1 MGRAAADASP
11 RHRQKC
17 SDVVHHR
24 RHPSADRLKTSQP
37 QQVEC
42 CSSQAGQRTSAIAP
56 VAVGVLVELGV
67 TDPVPA
73 LNAPAIA
80 HQLQQGLWGGAQ
92 AGEKQVGGLKQS
104 AVSGAGRGHFHNPAG
119 ATPALADVLRCLL
132 CPQRPG
138 DVPAMA
144 DLLIRCHKRDHALS
158 LELAG
163 NLPVQGALVGF
174 HG

>member
-1 MGRAAADASP
+1 MQFAGWVTHQP
-11 RHRQKC
+11 
-17 SDVVHHR
+17 VVIV
-24 RHPSADRLKTSQP
+24 T
-37 QQVEC
+37 
-42 CSSQAGQRTSAIAP
+42 
-56 VAVGVLVELGV
+56 VGVLVELGV

-73 LNAPAIA
+73 LNATAVA

-92 AGEKQVGGLKQS
+92 AGEKQVGGLKRS
-104 AVSGAGRGHFHNPAG
+104 AVAGAGSGHLHNPAG
-119 ATPALADVLRCLL
+119 AIPALADVLRCLL

-144 DLLIRCHKRDHALS
+144 DRLIRCHKRGHAPS

-163 NLPVQGALVGF
+163 NLAMQRLLVGSPLRGRLRL